1 MMRKSEKFEWL
12 KISKEEYNQLKKVEN
27 KITSTKIYQRIQAF
41 KLMYKGWKY
50 SAIAEFLNVTND
62 TITDW
67 IDIYRKKGISGLSS
81 LKYRGRIPLLSEK
94 QLVELRSKKPT
105 FKVAK
110 EVKKYIEENYGI
122 TYNSNYVQELLKKNF
137 IYPLKKQD

>member
-1 MMRKSEKFEWL
+1 MRKSEKFERVKL
-12 KISKEEYNQLKKVEN
+12 SKEKYNELKKIEK
-27 KITSTKIYQRIQAF
+27 KIESTKIYTRIQAF

-67 IDIYRKKGISGLSS
+67 VDIYRKGGISALLS
-81 LKYRGRIPLLSEK
+81 LKYKGRIPLLSEK

-105 FKVAK
+105 FNTAK
-110 EVKKYIEENYGI
+110 EAQKYIKENYGI
-122 TYNSNYVQELLKKNF
+122 TYNSNYTQELLKKNF

>member
-1 MMRKSEKFEWL
+1 MRKSEKFERV
-12 KISKEEYNQLKKVEN
+12 KVSKEEYNQLKKIEHQ
-27 KITSTKIYQRIQAF
+27 IESTKAYQRIQAL

-67 IDIYRKKGISGLSS
+67 VDIYKKNGISALLS

-94 QLVELRSKKPT
+94 QLVELRLKKPT

-110 EVKKYIEENYGI
+110 EVKKYIEDNYGI
-122 TYNSNYVQELLKKNF
+122 NYNSNYVQELLKKNF
-137 IYPLKKQD
+137 IYPLKRQD

>member
-1 MMRKSEKFEWL
+1 MRKLEKFKWL
-12 KISKEEYNQLKKVEN
+12 AISKEEYNQLQKVEK
-27 KITSTKIYQRIQAF
+27 KIKSPKVYQRIQAF
-41 KLMYKGWKY
+41 KLMHKGWKY

-67 IDIYRKKGISGLSS
+67 VNIYKKDGLSALLT
-81 LKYRGRIPLLSEK
+81 LKYQGRIPLLSEE